1 MNGPNICLSLTCQYT
16 YYIVPFSMSRFC
28 MSRWRARVLS
38 YGTSIKLYGVFL
50 RNPTIANKRE
60 RTGTHGN
67 ARERTG
73 THGNARERTGG
84 AGNERERTGTH
95 GNAQERTGGHSKDKY
110 CPTKAIAN
118 ARYTHKRVRTYPLL
132 SLLLLF
138 SLLRCCCYCTQIV

>member
-1 MNGPNICLSLTCQYT
+1 MNDKKTLPDIPPSMNGPNICLSLTCQYT

-50 RNPTIANKRE
+50 RKSY
-60 RTGTHGN
+60 HS
-67 ARERTG
+67 ERTG

-84 AGNERERTGTH
+84 DGNVRERTGTQ
-95 GNAQERTGGHSKDKY
+95 GNARERTGGHSQDKY